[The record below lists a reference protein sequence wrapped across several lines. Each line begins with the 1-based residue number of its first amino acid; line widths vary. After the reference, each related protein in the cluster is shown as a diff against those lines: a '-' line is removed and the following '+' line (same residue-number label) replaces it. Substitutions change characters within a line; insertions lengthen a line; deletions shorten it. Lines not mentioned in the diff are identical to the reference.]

1 MISIRSIS
9 ALCFLGLSSWTH
21 GQAPGVPV
29 YDETRIGHPEAA
41 LQKQCRAL
49 LKKGDLLDLKKVD
62 EQMKRKTCELTLPP
76 PSKEVLDSRAL
87 WKRARKS
94 HIRVGWYDKSKKDKH
109 LKVELS
115 GGFAITNDTVVTCG
129 HVIGHDDEVEE
140 GYLVAVDDD
149 DKVYAVSEVLAVN
162 VATDCAILRLKGND
176 LTPLPLSVDAMP
188 GDKVVC
194 FSDPMD
200 RRGFYAEGVINRF
213 IKRPFLREE
222 EVPEAVRANPTLVET
237 PVWMSVT
244 TDWAQGSSGS
254 AVLDVHGNAVAHV
267 SEIESVLEDPIEP
280 KENTPAAKRAAKAAP
295 RGTVI
300 IFHEGITASNVL
312 ALIKPKP

>member
-1 MISIRSIS
+1 MISIRSIAVLS
-9 ALCFLGLSSWTH
+9 LLGLSALTF

-29 YDETRIGHPEAA
+29 YDETKIGHPEAA
-41 LQKQCRAL
+41 VQKQCRAL
-49 LKKGDLLDLKKVD
+49 LKKGELLDFKKVD
-62 EQMKRKTCELTLPP
+62 EQMNRKTCELKLLP
-76 PSKEVLDSRAL
+76 PSKEKLESREL

-94 HIRVGWYDKSKKDKH
+94 HIRVGWYDKTKKDKH

-115 GGFAITNDTVVTCG
+115 GGYAITNDTVVTCG
-129 HVIGHDDEVEE
+129 HVIGHDNELEE
-140 GYLVAVDDD
+140 GYLIAVDDD
-149 DKVYAVSEVLAVN
+149 DKVYAVSEILAVN
-162 VATDCAILRLKGND
+162 VATDCAILRVKGND
-176 LTPLPLSVDAMP
+176 LTPIPLSIDATP

-213 IKRPFLREE
+213 IKRPFLRDE
-222 EVPEAVRANPTLVET
+222 EVPEVVRKNPELVES

-254 AVLDVHGNAVAHV
+254 AVLDAYGNAVAHV

-280 KENTPAAKRAAKAAP
+280 KEDTPAAKRKAKVAP